1 MPVPEDLLTQ
11 LQDPAYL
18 HVLLNHIPVIGLLA
32 GTLALIFALLLRQRA
47 AQIPA
52 LLVIFLAAA
61 SIYPVVL
68 TGEAAYRPIRT
79 IADDSGADWLD
90 EHMDRADR
98 YSGAYYG
105 LAAVALIALVIPIRW
120 PSTSTPLGIITLLA
134 ALTCLAAGIFIAEAG
149 GRIRHPEFRPTIVET
164 ALPLP
169 GEDEL

>member
-1 MPVPEDLLTQ
+1 MPEDLLTQ
-11 LQDPAYL
+11 LQDPAYQ
-18 HVLLNHIPVIGLLA
+18 HVLLNHLPVIGLLA
-32 GTLALIFALLLRQRA
+32 GTVALVIALLLRQRA

-52 LLVIFLAAA
+52 LIVILLAAA
-61 SIYPVVL
+61 SVYPVTE

-98 YSGAYYG
+98 YSGIYYG
-105 LAAVALIALVIPIRW
+105 LAAIALITLVIPIRW
-120 PSTSTPLGIITLLA
+120 PGSSGPLGILTLLA
-134 ALTCLAAGIFIAEAG
+134 ALTCLVAGAYIAEAG

>member
-1 MPVPEDLLTQ
+1 MPEDLLTQ
-11 LQDPAYL
+11 LQDPAYQ
-18 HVLLNHIPVIGLLA
+18 HVLLNHLPVIGLLA
-32 GTLALIFALLLRQRA
+32 GTVALIIALLMRQRA

-52 LLVIFLAAA
+52 LVVILLTAA

-68 TGEAAYRPIRT
+68 AGEAAYRPIRT
-79 IADDSGADWLD
+79 IADAQGADWLD

-105 LAAVALIALVIPIRW
+105 LAAIALITLVVPIRW
-120 PSTSTPLGIITLLA
+120 PRSAGPLGFITLLA
-134 ALTCLAAGIFIAEAG
+134 AGTCLTAGAYIAEAG
-149 GRIRHPEFRPTIVET
+149 GRVRHPEFRPTIVET